1 MNYNELFQIVEK
13 RFSQTE
19 KAKNRFAHSVR
30 VVDKAI
36 QLNKELQLGLDEEK
50 VKVAAILHDYAKVLK
65 EEEQLLLLS
74 KYVDKDQLEYYK
86 MYLPVIHSVL
96 GRYLVQEDMA
106 INDSEILDAITYH
119 TTGCVGMSQLT
130 KLIFVSDA
138 IEDGRNYPFVE
149 AYRIAAMLDLD
160 YAAYIITAMT
170 IKYLKNNKMNI
181 EKNTL
186 DLYNYYEE
194 YYDKISK

>member
-13 RFSQTE
+13 RFSQSE
-19 KAKNRFAHSVR
+19 KAKKRFAHSVL

-50 VKVAAILHDYAKVLK
+50 VKVTAILHDYAKVLK

-86 MYLPVIHSVL
+86 MYLPVIHSIL
-96 GRYLVQEDMA
+96 GSYLVQEDLG
-106 INDSEILDAITYH
+106 INDSDILDAIKYH
-119 TTGCVGMSQLT
+119 TTGIVGMSQLT

-138 IEDGRNYPFVE
+138 IEDSRNYPFVE
-149 AYRIAAMLDLD
+149 AYRVAAMLDLD

-170 IKYLKNNKMNI
+170 IKYLKSNQMNI
-181 EKNTL
+181 EQNTL